1 MKFVTSETMRAI
13 DSECID
19 KLGIPG
25 LKLMENAGVGTVR
38 FIERELGPQKD
49 RTVTVVCGKG
59 NNGGDGF
66 VIARELR
73 RVGASVS
80 VYLVGH
86 RDDVSGDARTNLDR
100 LGRETV
106 VELSDG
112 RSIAGFVE
120 VMTKS
125 DLIVDAVFGTGF
137 SGVPRGLSG
146 TVIGQM
152 NACGRPVLAVDVP
165 SGLNATTGIAEGE
178 CVNAAWTCTMGLSKR
193 GFYIDHGR
201 ACVGKLHV
209 VDIGVP
215 KEAIETVGVRDNVLT
230 MRDAAELLPARPF
243 DGHKGTFGT
252 VVVVAGSV
260 GYTGAA
266 ALTALSA
273 LRTGAGLVYLGVP
286 SSLND
291 VMETKLTEVITRP
304 LAETAARS
312 LSPESLP
319 DIRELLKNAEAL
331 ALGPGISRDQE
342 TQSLV
347 RSIVAEMRVPCV
359 IDADG
364 LNALTPESIGQRTGE
379 APVVLTPHPGEMARL
394 AGCTV
399 GEVLG
404 DREGV
409 ARATAASA
417 RATVVLKGAGSI
429 IAAPSGEL
437 YMNPTGNSGLAS
449 GGTGDVLTGI
459 IAAFLGQGVAA
470 TEAAALGAFV
480 HGLAG
485 DLAAEALG
493 EAGMIAGD
501 VLDHVPYALME
512 MSEANR

>member
-19 KLGIPG
+19 NLGIPG
-25 LKLMENAGVGTVR
+25 LKLMENAGVGSVR
-38 FIERELGPQKD
+38 FIEHELGPQKGKV
-49 RTVTVVCGKG
+49 VTVVCGKG

-73 RVGASVS
+73 RLGASVS

-86 RDDVSGDARTNLDR
+86 RDDVSGDARTNLGR
-100 LGRETV
+100 LGLESV

-125 DLIVDAVFGTGF
+125 DFIVDAVFGTGF
-137 SGVPRGLSG
+137 NGVPRGLSG

-152 NACGRPVLAVDVP
+152 NSCGRPILAVDVP

-215 KEAIETVGVRDNVLT
+215 RKAIETVGVRDNALT

-252 VVVVAGSV
+252 VVVIAGSV

-266 ALTALSA
+266 ALTAASA

-291 VMETKLTEVITRP
+291 IMETKLTEVITRP

-319 DIRELLKNAEAL
+319 DIRELLANADVL
-331 ALGPGISRDQE
+331 ALGPGISGDQE
-342 TQSLV
+342 TRSLV
-347 RSIVAEMRVPCV
+347 RSIVAEVSVPCV

-364 LNALTPESIGQRTGE
+364 LNALTPESIGQRTDD
-379 APVVLTPHPGEMARL
+379 APVILTPHPGEMARL
-394 AGCTV
+394 AGCSV
-399 GEVLG
+399 RDVLA

-417 RATVVLKGAGSI
+417 RATVVLKGVGSI
-429 IAAPSGEL
+429 VAAPSGEL

-459 IAAFLGQGVAA
+459 IAAFLGRGVEP
-470 TEAAALGAFV
+470 TRAAALGVYV

-512 MSEANR
+512 LGEANR

>member
-1 MKFVTSETMRAI
+1 
-13 DSECID
+13 
-19 KLGIPG
+19 
-25 LKLMENAGVGTVR
+25 
-38 FIERELGPQKD
+38 
-49 RTVTVVCGKG
+49 
-59 NNGGDGF
+59 
-66 VIARELR
+66 
-73 RVGASVS
+73 
-80 VYLVGH
+80 
-86 RDDVSGDARTNLDR
+86 
-100 LGRETV
+100 
-106 VELSDG
+106 
-112 RSIAGFVE
+112 
-120 VMTKS
+120 MTKS
-125 DLIVDAVFGTGF
+125 DFIVDAVFGTGF
-137 SGVPRGLSG
+137 NGVPRGLSG

-215 KEAIETVGVRDNVLT
+215 MKAIEQVGVLENVLT

-291 VMETKLTEVITRP
+291 IMETKLTEVITRP

-312 LSPESLP
+312 LSPESLL
-319 DIRELLKNAEAL
+319 DIRELLENAEAL

-364 LNALTPESIGQRTGE
+364 LNALTPEEVGQRTGE

-394 AGCTV
+394 AGCSI
-399 GEVLG
+399 GGVLA

-409 ARATAASA
+409 ARATAVKA
-417 RATVVLKGAGSI
+417 RATVVLKGVGSVV
-429 IAAPSGEL
+429 AAPSGEL

-459 IAAFLGQGVAA
+459 IAGFLGQGVAA

-512 MSEANR
+512 LGGEAGV

>member
-1 MKFVTSETMRAI
+1 ETMRAI

-19 KLGIPG
+19 NLGIPG

-38 FIERELGPQKD
+38 FIERELGPQKG
-49 RTVTVVCGKG
+49 RAVTVVCGKG

-73 RVGASVS
+73 RLGANVS
-80 VYLVGH
+80 VYLAGH
-86 RDDVSGDARTNLDR
+86 RGDVSRDARTNLDR
-100 LGRETV
+100 LGHETV

-112 RSIAGFVE
+112 RSVAGFVE
-120 VMTKS
+120 VITKS
-125 DLIVDAVFGTGF
+125 DLVVDAVFGTGF
-137 SGVPRGLSG
+137 TGVPRGLSG

-165 SGLNATTGIAEGE
+165 SGLNATTGVAEGE
-178 CVNAAWTCTMGLSKR
+178 CVEAAWTCTMGLPKR

-201 ACVGKLHV
+201 ACVGTLYV
-209 VDIGVP
+209 VDIGIP
-215 KEAIETVGVRDNVLT
+215 KKAIETVGVQDNILT
-230 MRDAAELLPARPF
+230 MQEAAELLPKRPF
-243 DGHKGTFGT
+243 DGHKGTFGS
-252 VVVVAGSV
+252 VVVIAGSV
-260 GYTGAA
+260 GYTGAG

-291 VMETKLTEVITRP
+291 IMEMKLTEVITKP

-312 LSPESLP
+312 LSPESLS
-319 DIRELLKNAEAL
+319 DIRELLENAEAL
-331 ALGPGISRDQE
+331 ALGPGISRDRE

-347 RSIVAEMRVPCV
+347 RSIVAEVRVPCV

-364 LNALTPESIGQRTGE
+364 LNALTPESIGQRMGD

-394 AGCTV
+394 AGRTV
-399 GEVLG
+399 GDVLA

-409 ARATAASA
+409 TRDVAVTA
-417 RATVVLKGAGSI
+417 RATVVLKGAASVV
-429 IAAPSGEL
+429 AAPSGEL

-449 GGTGDVLTGI
+449 GGTGDVLTGV
-459 IAAFLGQGVAA
+459 IAAFQGQGVEA
-470 TEAAALGAFV
+470 TKAAALGVYV

-512 MSEANR
+512 ISGTGA